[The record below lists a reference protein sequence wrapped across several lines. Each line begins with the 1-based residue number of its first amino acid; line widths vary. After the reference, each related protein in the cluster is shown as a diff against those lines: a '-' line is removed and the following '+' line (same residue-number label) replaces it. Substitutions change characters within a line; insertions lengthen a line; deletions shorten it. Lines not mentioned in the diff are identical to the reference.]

1 MIGLSAKTVARHL
14 KVLIVE
20 DNVADARLQQ
30 FALGAQ
36 VFDCAVTWVDTID
49 GAVDYFHKRIE
60 RIGGSDT
67 DVVLLDGQVGSED
80 ASELLIYMKLDPL
93 LKTIPV
99 IVMTGSQDQSKHQGW
114 ITQGAES
121 VMQKCFEIEDLESGL
136 SALGAYARERP

>member
-1 MIGLSAKTVARHL
+1 MRHL

-36 VFDCAVTWVDTID
+36 VFDCAVTWVDSID
-49 GAVDYFHKRIE
+49 GAVEHLNQRIDQT
-60 RIGGSDT
+60 GGPDT

-93 LKTIPV
+93 LKDVPV
-99 IVMTGSQDQSKHQGW
+99 IVTTGSQDIRKHQGW
-114 ITQGAES
+114 IAQGAES

-136 SALGAYARERP
+136 SVLEVYARDVP

>member
-1 MIGLSAKTVARHL
+1 MRHL

-36 VFDCAVTWVDTID
+36 VFDCAVTWVDSID
-49 GAVDYFHKRIE
+49 GAVEHFNRRIE
-60 RIGGSDT
+60 ETGGADT
-67 DVVLLDGQVGSED
+67 DVVLLDGMVGSED

-93 LKTIPV
+93 LKDVPV
-99 IVMTGSQDQSKHQGW
+99 VVTTGSRDPRRHEAW

-136 SALGAYARERP
+136 SALEAYARDVA

>member
-1 MIGLSAKTVARHL
+1 VRHL

-49 GAVDYFHKRIE
+49 GAVEHFNHKIDRL
-60 RIGGSDT
+60 GHCDT

-93 LKTIPV
+93 LKSIPI
-99 IVMTGSQDQSKHQGW
+99 IVMTGNQNPRKCEGW
-114 ITQGAES
+114 IAQGAET
-121 VMQKCFEIEDLESGL
+121 VMDKCFDVEDLESGL
-136 SALGAYARERP
+136 SALEVYARET

>member
-1 MIGLSAKTVARHL
+1 MLHL
-14 KVLIVE
+14 KALIVE

-49 GAVDYFHKRIE
+49 RAVAHINDQIDRLGHC
-60 RIGGSDT
+60 DT

-93 LKTIPV
+93 LKDIPV
-99 IVMTGSQDQSKHQGW
+99 IVMTGNQDPRKCEGW
-114 ITQGAES
+114 IAQGAAS
-121 VMQKCFEIEDLESGL
+121 VMAKCFEIEDLESGL
-136 SALGAYARERP
+136 SALEVYAKDTP